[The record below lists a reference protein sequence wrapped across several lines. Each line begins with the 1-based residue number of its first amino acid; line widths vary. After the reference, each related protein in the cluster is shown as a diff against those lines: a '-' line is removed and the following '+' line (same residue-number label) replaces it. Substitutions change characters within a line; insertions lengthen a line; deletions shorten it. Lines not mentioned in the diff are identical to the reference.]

1 VVGLV
6 LLLLGFGDWSGVE
19 SPGGAARVWFG
30 LVGGRGGE
38 RMV

>member
-1 VVGLV
+1 
-6 LLLLGFGDWSGVE
+6 VE